1 MSDDESTGIDHNN
14 TLNDDVSYL
23 FGLSIP
29 CVYSACLFRAF
40 IPLVYSACLF
50 RLFIPLVYSVRC
62 VDLEKETSAA
72 KRAVMNRNLW
82 YAVLQ

>member
-29 CVYSACLFRAF
+29 
-40 IPLVYSACLF
+40 LVYSVRLF
-50 RLFIPLVYSVRC
+50 RLSIPLVYSVRC

>member
-50 RLFIPLVYSVRC
+50 RALCRFGEGNISG
-62 VDLEKETSAA
+62 EKSGDESEFMVCCL
-72 KRAVMNRNLW
+72 AVKP
-82 YAVLQ
+82 